1 MSRHLHPDDL
11 PPEERA
17 GVRKAEK
24 DYRSIK
30 PTDEQ
35 VKLALQV
42 FTEVKDYSKVSTLIS
57 AAAQTLEDALK
68 REPNRV

>member
-1 MSRHLHPDDL
+1 MAGSVHTDDL

-24 DYRSIK
+24 DYRSIR

-57 AAAQTLEDALK
+57 VAAQTLEDALK
-68 REPNRV
+68 RKPF